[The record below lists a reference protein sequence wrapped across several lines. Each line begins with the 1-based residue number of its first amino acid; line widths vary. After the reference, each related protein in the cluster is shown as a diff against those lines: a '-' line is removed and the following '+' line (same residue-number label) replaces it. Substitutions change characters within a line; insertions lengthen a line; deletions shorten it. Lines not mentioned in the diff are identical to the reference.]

1 MSTRRPWRS
10 PFLALCATIVAV
22 TLALALSWRCGTMVR
37 QGEDGAWRGVRFLPP
52 TISIS
57 SSSAASSS
65 PTPLRARPTFSLH
78 PLPPLLPAEDAA
90 AFDPRLAAAAA
101 AAAADSSSIAD
112 SAASSS
118 AATLPR
124 LQDALRGAL
133 ITAVAGGTPAILSF
147 AASPSSSSSSSSSS
161 DDSAS
166 AAASAEADPSTHLE
180 PYLRSLALV
189 GGPELASTAVVACAD
204 DRHHVQFA
212 PSQITGEQVDTIARK
227 NIAKIVEMTKNDH
240 IAFVDKIAKA
250 VAGEHSM
257 QATDLATHH
266 TCRLGKW
273 YDTVTDD
280 LMGSLPAYADLAEP
294 HREVHTYGRQVLIA
308 LESEQTE
315 LANTR
320 LQELRGAS
328 SRVLAI
334 LDRLRDE
341 YQQGRRRHAA

>member
-124 LQDALRGAL
+124 LQDALRGADG
-133 ITAVAGGTPAILSF
+133 TEAPGFPFATGGQVSAPILLTQLHE
-147 AASPSSSSSSSSSS
+147 P
-161 DDSAS
+161 S
-166 AAASAEADPSTHLE
+166 AATSLHLVAMSFDG
-180 PYLRSLALV
+180 YLYVIDALSGARGSLRLV
-189 GGPELASTAVVACAD
+189 GG
-204 DRHHVQFA
+204 
-212 PSQITGEQVDTIARK
+212 GG
-227 NIAKIVEMTKNDH
+227 
-240 IAFVDKIAKA
+240 
-250 VAGEHSM
+250 AG
-257 QATDLATHH
+257 
-266 TCRLGKW
+266 C
-273 YDTVTDD
+273 
-280 LMGSLPAYADLAEP
+280 
-294 HREVHTYGRQVLIA
+294 
-308 LESEQTE
+308 
-315 LANTR
+315 
-320 LQELRGAS
+320 GA
-328 SRVLAI
+328 
-334 LDRLRDE
+334 
-341 YQQGRRRHAA
+341 